1 MDFKCGW
8 TGHWEC
14 YQVCPDSCL
23 PVNICEELWNDTT
36 VNRWVQREG
45 RFVAGGGMKKK
56 FFFLIG
62 ISLWGDVGRWISG
75 ARKRWYLGILG
86 CPQLGLFFFVTSIF
100 CVLVLF
106 CERRRHRARDGKWF
120 SASCWFHL
128 LLWQPIS
135 SARRILLQRHPVL
148 DCFDFKGKYLRLCQY
163 SYSSWDCE
171 SVAH

>member
-1 MDFKCGW
+1 MWMNWALG
-8 TGHWEC
+8 
-14 YQVCPDSCL
+14 VL
-23 PVNICEELWNDTT
+23 PGLSWLLPACKHLWRTMEWHYSEQMSPKRSKICS
-36 VNRWVQREG
+36 RG
-45 RFVAGGGMKKK
+45 RDEKKN

-62 ISLWGDVGRWISG
+62 ISLWGDVWRWISG